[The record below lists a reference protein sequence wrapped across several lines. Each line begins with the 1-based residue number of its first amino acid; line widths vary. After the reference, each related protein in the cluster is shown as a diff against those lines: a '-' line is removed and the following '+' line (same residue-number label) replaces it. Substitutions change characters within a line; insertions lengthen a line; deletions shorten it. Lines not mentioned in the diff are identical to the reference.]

1 MTDLSAGQIALLLE
15 FEDSECLHVVLN
27 RVEVRLSVRF
37 KPRQSVEG
45 SSKGLDVCA
54 NRWSGKIHGISGSVT
69 MTHSQDGMF
78 H

>member
-1 MTDLSAGQIALLLE
+1 MTDLSAGQIALLRE
-15 FEDSECLHVVLN
+15 FEDSESLYVVLK

-45 SSKGLDVCA
+45 SSEDLDVCA
-54 NRWSGKIHGISGSVT
+54 NRWSGKIHGVLGSVN